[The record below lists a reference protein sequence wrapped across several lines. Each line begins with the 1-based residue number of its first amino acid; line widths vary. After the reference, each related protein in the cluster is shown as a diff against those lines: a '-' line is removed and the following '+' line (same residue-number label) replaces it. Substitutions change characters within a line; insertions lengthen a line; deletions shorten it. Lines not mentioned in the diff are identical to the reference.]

1 MTSNETRLDIDVV
14 GFGNALVD
22 VLSHQDDTF
31 IESIGSAK
39 GAMNLVDAA
48 RSAELYEL
56 VGDRVTIS
64 GGSAANTVI
73 GVNSLGGSAGYIGR
87 VSDDDLG
94 DTFSLDMRRLG
105 ITHTTPRAHTHDP
118 TG

>member
-105 ITHTTPRAHTHDP
+105 ITHTLSLIHI
-118 TG
+118 